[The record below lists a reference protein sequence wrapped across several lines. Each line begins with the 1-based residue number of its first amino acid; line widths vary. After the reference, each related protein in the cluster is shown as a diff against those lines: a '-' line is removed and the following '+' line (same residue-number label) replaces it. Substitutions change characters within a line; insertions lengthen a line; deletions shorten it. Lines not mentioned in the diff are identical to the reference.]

1 MRSLM
6 EDYKPNSNAYKEAQ
20 KREAA
25 EREKAKPVALTGTVK
40 VKQKSELAKF
50 AGAFISEDI
59 KNIKSHLLNE
69 VFVPTLKKTLL
80 KIVDLAFN
88 GGNVSDNRRSTADRV
103 SYRSYYDEPR
113 DRDRRTD
120 SRSRYR
126 FDTDE
131 IKFDYREDAE
141 TVLKRMEDILYEYN
155 FVTVAA
161 LYDVVDMT
169 CPATANDYGWD
180 NLDGARTIDTRDG
193 WIIDFPRMIPRRR

>member
-1 MRSLM
+1 M

-25 EREKAKPVALTGTVK
+25 EREKAKPPVQLTGAVK

-50 AGAFISEDI
+50 ASAFISEDI
-59 KNIKSHLLNE
+59 KNIKTYLLND
-69 VFVPTLKKTLL
+69 VLVPTLKKTLL
-80 KIVDLAFN
+80 KIVDITFN
-88 GGNVSDNRRSTADRV
+88 GGNVSDNRRSSSDKV

-113 DRDRRTD
+113 DRDRRND

-141 TVLKRMEDILYEYN
+141 AVLKRMEDILYEYN

-161 LYDVVDMT
+161 LYDAVDMT
-169 CPATANDYGWD
+169 CPATAYDYGWD
-180 NLDGARTIDTRDG
+180 NLDGARTVDTRDG
-193 WIIDFPRMIPRRR
+193 WVIDFPRMIPRRR